1 MMTASTGQGPTEGRR
16 LMAILAHPDDE
27 SLGFGGVLAKYAAE
41 GVVTTVVT
49 ATRGQQGWAGDPRG
63 RPDALALGRL
73 REAELRAAT
82 QALGVHDLVILDY
95 QDGALAHADPEE
107 ATSALVTLL
116 RRLRPDVVVT
126 FGPDGAYGHPDHIA
140 ISQLATAAVCAAS
153 DSAYGDPQQLAPHSV
168 AKLYYLAI
176 TAALAAGYEALFGEL
191 AMVID
196 GTVRRQVIWPDWAVT
211 THVDTS
217 AHWATVV
224 RAVACHAS
232 QLPRE
237 LRITELPP
245 ETNRQLWGRQCF
257 YRVMS
262 RVSGGRQP
270 ETDLFAGVAA
280 GGHGGADR

>member
-1 MMTASTGQGPTEGRR
+1 
-16 LMAILAHPDDE
+16 MAILAHPDDE

-41 GVVTTVVT
+41 GVATTVVT

-107 ATSALVTLL
+107 ATSVLVTLL

-153 DSAYGDPQQLAPHSV
+153 DSAYRDPQRLAPHSV

-176 TAALAAGYEALFGEL
+176 TATLAAGYEALFGEL
-191 AMVID
+191 AIVID

-211 THVDTS
+211 THLDTS
-217 AHWATVV
+217 AHWAAVV

-237 LRITELPP
+237 LRLAELPP
-245 ETNRQLWGRQCF
+245 ETHRQLWGRQCF
-257 YRVMS
+257 YRAMS
-262 RVSGGRQP
+262 RVSGGRQR

-280 GGHGGADR
+280 GGDGGAER